1 MEQKPIGLIGAMK
14 IEVDAILAALENT
27 RQETHGGM
35 AFTQGVLSGVEVVVA
50 QCSPGKVNAA
60 LCTQAMID
68 RYSPRL
74 VLNLG
79 VAGGIGE
86 NVHIGDVV
94 IATACVEYDFDTS
107 ALDQWPAG
115 QLTLPGYEEP
125 MRFLPCG
132 QTLAHILSRAAEG
145 LYGRAHLGIVATG
158 DKFVADPHFG
168 DYLQKE
174 FGAGIPNCM
183 VIDSKDEALKEELV
197 AAFSSELIRFYYGRD
212 LIGNEIGGASKN
224 VIGIAAGMLD
234 GLGLSSLKG
243 ALMSRGTREI
253 ARLIKALGGNE
264 LSAYGLCH
272 LGDYEATVFSP
283 YSHNRRFGEAFVTGE
298 PYGELAE
305 GYATVKA
312 LVKLGEDRWV
322 ALPICQAVYQ
332 VLYQGADPRAT
343 LDGLFS
349 RSLKQEF

>member
-60 LCTQAMID
+60 LCAQAMID
-68 RYSPRL
+68 HYSPRL

-132 QTLAHILSRAAEG
+132 QTLAHILAKGVRRPGLRDGGRRHCPRLPGEQNPLRGAAH
-145 LYGRAHLGIVATG
+145 HLRQR
-158 DKFVADPHFG
+158 PR
-168 DYLQKE
+168 Q
-174 FGAGIPNCM
+174 
-183 VIDSKDEALKEELV
+183 
-197 AAFSSELIRFYYGRD
+197 RD
-212 LIGNEIGGASKN
+212 
-224 VIGIAAGMLD
+224 
-234 GLGLSSLKG
+234 
-243 ALMSRGTREI
+243 R
-253 ARLIKALGGNE
+253 
-264 LSAYGLCH
+264 GLCH
-272 LGDYEATVFSP
+272 LRQELGGKGPAAAAGCAAPAVRCPHEAV
-283 YSHNRRFGEAFVTGE
+283 
-298 PYGELAE
+298 
-305 GYATVKA
+305 
-312 LVKLGEDRWV
+312 
-322 ALPICQAVYQ
+322 
-332 VLYQGADPRAT
+332 
-343 LDGLFS
+343 
-349 RSLKQEF
+349 

>member
-60 LCTQAMID
+60 LCAQAMID
-68 RYSPRL
+68 HYNPRL

-94 IATACVEYDFDTS
+94 IAPACVEYDFDTS

-132 QTLAHILSRAAEG
+132 QTLAHILSR
-145 LYGRAHLGIVATG
+145 L
-158 DKFVADPHFG
+158 
-168 DYLQKE
+168 
-174 FGAGIPNCM
+174 
-183 VIDSKDEALKEELV
+183 S
-197 AAFSSELIRFYYGRD
+197 LIH
-212 LIGNEIGGASKN
+212 I
-224 VIGIAAGMLD
+224 
-234 GLGLSSLKG
+234 
-243 ALMSRGTREI
+243 
-253 ARLIKALGGNE
+253 
-264 LSAYGLCH
+264 
-272 LGDYEATVFSP
+272 
-283 YSHNRRFGEAFVTGE
+283 
-298 PYGELAE
+298 
-305 GYATVKA
+305 
-312 LVKLGEDRWV
+312 
-322 ALPICQAVYQ
+322 
-332 VLYQGADPRAT
+332 
-343 LDGLFS
+343 
-349 RSLKQEF
+349 

>member
-35 AFTQGVLSGVEVVVA
+35 AFTQGVLSGVQVVVA

-60 LCTQAMID
+60 LCAQAMID
-68 RYSPRL
+68 HYSPRL

-158 DKFVADPHFG
+158 DKFVADPRFG
-168 DYLQKE
+168 EYLQKE
-174 FGAGIPNCM
+174 FGALACEM
-183 VIDSKDEALKEELV
+183 E
-197 AAFSSELIRFYYGRD
+197 
-212 LIGNEIGGASKN
+212 GGA
-224 VIGIAAGMLD
+224 IAHACLVNKIPCAVLRTISD
-234 GLGLSSLKG
+234 NAHDS
-243 ALMSRGTREI
+243 E
-253 ARLIKALGGNE
+253 
-264 LSAYGLCH
+264 
-272 LGDYEATVFSP
+272 TVD
-283 YSHNRRFGEAFVTGE
+283 FVTFAKSS
-298 PYGELAE
+298 AE
-305 GYATVKA
+305 KA
-312 LVKLGEDRWV
+312 QQLLRAV
-322 ALPICQAVYQ
+322 LPQ
-332 VLYQGADPRAT
+332 L
-343 LDGLFS
+343 
-349 RSLKQEF
+349 

>member
-68 RYSPRL
+68 HYSPRL

-107 ALDQWPAG
+107 SLDQWPAG

-158 DKFVADPHFG
+158 DKFVADPRFG
-168 DYLQKE
+168 EYLQKE
-174 FGAGIPNCM
+174 FGALACEM
-183 VIDSKDEALKEELV
+183 E
-197 AAFSSELIRFYYGRD
+197 
-212 LIGNEIGGASKN
+212 GGA
-224 VIGIAAGMLD
+224 IAHACLVNKIPCAVLRTISD
-234 GLGLSSLKG
+234 NAHDS
-243 ALMSRGTREI
+243 E
-253 ARLIKALGGNE
+253 
-264 LSAYGLCH
+264 
-272 LGDYEATVFSP
+272 TVD
-283 YSHNRRFGEAFVTGE
+283 FVTFAKSS
-298 PYGELAE
+298 AE
-305 GYATVKA
+305 KA
-312 LVKLGEDRWV
+312 QQLLRAV
-322 ALPICQAVYQ
+322 LPQ
-332 VLYQGADPRAT
+332 L
-343 LDGLFS
+343 
-349 RSLKQEF
+349 